1 MTTESRSEFHTDD
14 NRPYYSYGAYC
25 RFIFGRQMQKLPVSA
40 GFTCPN
46 RDGTKGTGGCT
57 FCRNDA
63 FTPSY
68 CDARQPIGRQL
79 DAAISFYQRR
89 IRPETGFL
97 AYFQPFSNTYAPLE
111 ELERRYAEAL
121 AHPHIEGLVIATRPD
136 CVDERKLDF
145 LAELAQQTYICIE
158 YGIESTSDAAL
169 RAVNRGHDFAAARR
183 AVEQT
188 ARRGITVGGHFILG
202 LPDEPDETLLDRVR
216 TINSLPLTTVKF
228 HQLQILDGTRMAA
241 LYDDHPERF
250 RHWSAETYIELL
262 AEMLR
267 RLRPDIV
274 VERIVNQTPPRFRSR
289 GSWSNLRSGDLWR
302 MLEKRLLEKKA
313 HQGDFLYLCNNVR
326 PQTPEIH

>member
-1 MTTESRSEFHTDD
+1 MPRCGPSIAGTISQRPAGPS
-14 NRPYYSYGAYC
+14 NRPRGAAS
-25 RFIFGRQMQKLPVSA
+25 PSA
-40 GFTCPN
+40 GTSFSA
-46 RDGTKGTGGCT
+46 
-57 FCRNDA
+57 CRTN
-63 FTPSY
+63 
-68 CDARQPIGRQL
+68 
-79 DAAISFYQRR
+79 
-89 IRPETGFL
+89 
-97 AYFQPFSNTYAPLE
+97 
-111 ELERRYAEAL
+111 
-121 AHPHIEGLVIATRPD
+121 
-136 CVDERKLDF
+136 
-145 LAELAQQTYICIE
+145 
-158 YGIESTSDAAL
+158 
-169 RAVNRGHDFAAARR
+169 
-183 AVEQT
+183 
-188 ARRGITVGGHFILG
+188 
-202 LPDEPDETLLDRVR
+202 VR